1 MLTQDYEAL
10 GEHYTTAIMPAG
22 VRKPKQKASVE
33 GTVGKIATAII
44 AKLRN
49 EVFYSFPDL
58 KAAVSKKLYE
68 FNHDDFQKRE
78 GSRYEAYLEEKEFM
92 HPLPAI
98 PYEIATWVYGRSVN
112 IDYHVVFEYNR
123 YSCPYQYAKKKVDLR
138 VTDTKVEIYSG
149 SNRIATHNRFA
160 AGRKNQYSTHP
171 EDMPEKFKFTPWNEE
186 RIQKWASSIGT
197 YTGEV
202 VERIF
207 QTVVI
212 KEQGFNPVLAVLR
225 LSNKYSEARLEAA
238 CEFAITS
245 GIRKPVT
252 IILIP
257 FWLPIKTRYIWKAE
271 KRKRILELLW
281 GILEAVA
288 IMREVVAMIN
298 DETKRKLRELNMSE
312 IITGL
317 EIQQSE
323 PDTLAWSF
331 DDRIQR
337 LVDYVYQ
344 EKYNSRIQRLIK
356 SAKLRFP
363 QADMHGIYYDGRGLN
378 KSLLK
383 DLFRCQYIGC
393 HQSIVLQGPTGSG
406 KTYLACAL
414 AKQAC
419 LGQIKARYIRLPDLL
434 MEYGDASVIHGK
446 QTRLLASYSKIP
458 LLVIDEWLVS
468 DMSDSELYFLF
479 ELFERRSDTTSTI
492 FCTQYRQEDWVT
504 RLNESVQA
512 EAIVDRYAHTSF
524 WIEMGSMNMREY
536 CAKHKI

>member
-1 MLTQDYEAL
+1 MRYIDTSTGEVITVYLFVGTLPYSQYSYVEPTLDMKMDSFIRAHVHMYEFFEGVPTRLICDNLRTGVVSHPKEGEIVLTQDYEAL

-212 KEQGFNPVLAVLR
+212 KEQGFNPALAVLR

-245 GIRKPVT
+245 GIRKPRYHHLNS
-252 IILIP
+252 ILAANQDQIY
-257 FWLPIKTRYIWKAE
+257 LESRKTKKNTGAPMGYLRGSSYYA
-271 KRKRILELLW
+271 
-281 GILEAVA
+281 GGGS
-288 IMREVVAMIN
+288 N
-298 DETKRKLRELNMSE
+298 D
-312 IITGL
+312 
-317 EIQQSE
+317 
-323 PDTLAWSF
+323 
-331 DDRIQR
+331 
-337 LVDYVYQ
+337 
-344 EKYNSRIQRLIK
+344 
-356 SAKLRFP
+356 
-363 QADMHGIYYDGRGLN
+363 
-378 KSLLK
+378 
-383 DLFRCQYIGC
+383 
-393 HQSIVLQGPTGSG
+393 
-406 KTYLACAL
+406 
-414 AKQAC
+414 
-419 LGQIKARYIRLPDLL
+419 
-434 MEYGDASVIHGK
+434 
-446 QTRLLASYSKIP
+446 
-458 LLVIDEWLVS
+458 
-468 DMSDSELYFLF
+468 
-479 ELFERRSDTTSTI
+479 
-492 FCTQYRQEDWVT
+492 
-504 RLNESVQA
+504 
-512 EAIVDRYAHTSF
+512 
-524 WIEMGSMNMREY
+524 
-536 CAKHKI
+536 

>member
-1 MLTQDYEAL
+1 MANKINAKLILELKASGLSRNQIAATRHMSKHSVSDVINIAREKDITYEKVNHLSEDEVYRMIFPDKFTVENLYEQPDYEYVHQELKRVGVTLKLLWQEYQDKCKTSGLISMGYTKFCNGYADYTIVNKLTNHLENKPGVKAEVDWSGPTMSYIDTSTGEVITVYLFVGTLPYSQYSYVEPALDMKMDSFIRAHVHMYEFFEGVPTRLICDNLRTGVVSHPKEGEIVLTQDYEAL

-58 KAAVSKKLYE
+58 KAAVSKKLHE

-78 GSRYEAYLEEKEFM
+78 GSRYEAYLDEKEFM

-212 KEQGFNPVLAVLR
+212 KEQGFNPALAVLR

-245 GIRKPVT
+245 GIKKPRYHHLNSILAANQDQIYLESRKTKKNTGAPMGY
-252 IILIP
+252 L
-257 FWLPIKTRYIWKAE
+257 RGSSYYA
-271 KRKRILELLW
+271 
-281 GILEAVA
+281 GGGG
-288 IMREVVAMIN
+288 N
-298 DETKRKLRELNMSE
+298 D
-312 IITGL
+312 
-317 EIQQSE
+317 
-323 PDTLAWSF
+323 
-331 DDRIQR
+331 
-337 LVDYVYQ
+337 
-344 EKYNSRIQRLIK
+344 
-356 SAKLRFP
+356 
-363 QADMHGIYYDGRGLN
+363 
-378 KSLLK
+378 
-383 DLFRCQYIGC
+383 
-393 HQSIVLQGPTGSG
+393 
-406 KTYLACAL
+406 
-414 AKQAC
+414 
-419 LGQIKARYIRLPDLL
+419 
-434 MEYGDASVIHGK
+434 
-446 QTRLLASYSKIP
+446 
-458 LLVIDEWLVS
+458 
-468 DMSDSELYFLF
+468 
-479 ELFERRSDTTSTI
+479 
-492 FCTQYRQEDWVT
+492 
-504 RLNESVQA
+504 
-512 EAIVDRYAHTSF
+512 
-524 WIEMGSMNMREY
+524 
-536 CAKHKI
+536 